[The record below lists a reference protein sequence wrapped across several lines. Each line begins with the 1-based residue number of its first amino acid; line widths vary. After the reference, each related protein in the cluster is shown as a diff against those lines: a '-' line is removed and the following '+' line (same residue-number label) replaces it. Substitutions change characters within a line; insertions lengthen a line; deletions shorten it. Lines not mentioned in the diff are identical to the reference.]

1 MTAIQLRCGWPVRGE
16 YRTLATGQA
25 TNTLGDGL
33 STAILPLYLLAIT
46 DSAKQ
51 LTMVLVAIAAVGA
64 LGGPLGGVLADRYG
78 HRRIAVVS
86 FISSGFATMT
96 MIFQTSLTAI
106 IISAAIAAGF
116 LRSGKVSRNAYIG
129 IRGGS
134 QRVQLRAYL
143 RSVLNV
149 SYSLGAALALVVVL
163 AAEKGFA
170 SVFVPDRIDPQL
182 FPYLVGLGIDAAT
195 SIAAGC
201 VYLKL
206 RPQAA
211 SRPAMRQADSGHQA
225 GPEPREC
232 QAVALGPKTE
242 SKPESKPSVVAW
254 KDWRFLQLSSV
265 LALLVSFYELCSVL
279 LVVYI
284 VDAHDGPKWLVPVNV
299 GVFVLLSLVLQM
311 RVAKRVVDIGTA
323 ARSARQGGLL
333 ASLGLATLAIAPT
346 LPGPGMIAAV
356 FASTIVIV
364 VGDVMASAGRWE
376 LEMGLARP
384 EYMGQYQGVS
394 DLCNTAT
401 ASTLPAMALAV
412 TVAGSAGWIVLLG
425 ATSFA
430 ALRLPLLAKKAGSR
444 RQVSQPV
451 TSDTT

>member
-86 FISSGFATMT
+86 FISSGIATMT

-163 AAEKGFA
+163 AAEKGLA
-170 SVFVPDRIDPQL
+170 SVFVPDRIDPQI

-211 SRPAMRQADSGHQA
+211 SRPAMRQVDSGHQA
-225 GPEPREC
+225 GAEARER
-232 QAVALGPKTE
+232 QAVALGP
-242 SKPESKPSVVAW
+242 KPESKPSVVAW

-311 RVAKRVVDIGTA
+311 RVAKRIVDICTA

-346 LPGPGMIAAV
+346 LPGPGMIVAV

-384 EYMGQYQGVS
+384 ESMGQYQGVS
-394 DLCNTAT
+394 DLCSTAT

-412 TVAGSAGWIVLLG
+412 TVAGSAGWVVLLG

-430 ALRLPLLAKKAGSR
+430 ALRLPLLAKRAGSR
-444 RQVSQPV
+444 WQVSQPV
-451 TSDTT
+451 TSDRT